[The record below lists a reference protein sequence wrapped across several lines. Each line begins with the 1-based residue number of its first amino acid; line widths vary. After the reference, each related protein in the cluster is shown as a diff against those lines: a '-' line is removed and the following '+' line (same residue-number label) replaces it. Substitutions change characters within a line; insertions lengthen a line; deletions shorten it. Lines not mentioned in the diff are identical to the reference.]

1 MPLETE
7 TEPVEALAVRP
18 PVVDALI
25 LQRDP
30 TDVLAEAT
38 RAANALMRVM
48 EGKKHK
54 VVFNDEQYIENEDWI
69 TIGHFYGVTAQ
80 LESDHYV
87 QFGETEGWEATAI
100 LISRD
105 GRTLGR
111 STAMCLN
118 DEKTWR
124 GKPLFQLRSMA
135 QTRASSKVH
144 ASVLRFVPVLAG
156 FKATSAEE
164 LDDVVTR
171 VPTVPP
177 AAAADIGPRTGKPA
191 SSARP
196 PAGFYVIDQFEHD
209 GKWFHVYLG
218 NPPQH
223 YKTQIVKIG
232 ALLRDAYTRRVPVAL
247 DVAANKKPG
256 EAGYVNRVRYV
267 DEAAELEA
275 REATRIESDEP
286 PA

>member
-30 TDVLAEAT
+30 TDALAEAT

-48 EGKKHK
+48 AGKKHK
-54 VVFNDEQYIENEDWI
+54 VVFGDEQYIENEDWI

-80 LESDHYV
+80 LESDRYV
-87 QFGETEGWEATAI
+87 QFGETDGWEATAI

-156 FKATSAEE
+156 FKATPAEE
-164 LDDVVTR
+164 LDDLVTR

-196 PAGFYVIDQFEHD
+196 PAGYRVIDQYHVD
-209 GKWFHVYLG
+209 GQWHHVYLG
-218 NPPQH
+218 DPPQH
-223 YKTQIVKIG
+223 YKTKLPGLGVLLKRAFDQRLPVSLDITPNKVKGEPSYI
-232 ALLRDAYTRRVPVAL
+232 
-247 DVAANKKPG
+247 NKVEFVEP
-256 EAGYVNRVRYV
+256 A
-267 DEAAELEA
+267 DDLHA
-275 REATRIESDEP
+275 REATRLETDEP